1 MQAMNNQTTYYRTA
15 IHLTMLLALIAGG
28 LVQAD
33 KKLGQTGFQFLS
45 VGSDAQAGA
54 MANAVT
60 AIPMNSSSLFYNP
73 ASLSRMTGTVDI
85 AVSQNKWFADIN
97 HNAISAAFKPLNG
110 RLGVIGFSFI
120 AVDYGMVQGAVI
132 WENEAGYI
140 LTDKLYPAA
149 FAIGVGYAR
158 SLSDKFSVGGH
169 LKYAGQQLGKSII
182 PDEDLY
188 TVKKNVAYAYAI
200 DFGTLYRTGFRS
212 LVFGM
217 SVRNF
222 SDEIE
227 FETESFQ
234 LPLLFT
240 MGLAIDLMDLM
251 SNTKAGS
258 NLLLS
263 VDAMHPR
270 SYPEQLKF
278 GLEYGILNMLK
289 LRMGYHLVSDEQ
301 KLAFGFGLEKFG
313 IQFDYAYTPF
323 GVFDNVQRIS
333 FRFAL

>member
-1 MQAMNNQTTYYRTA
+1 MNNRTTYYRTA
-15 IHLTMLLALIAGG
+15 VYLALLLALMAGG
-28 LVQAD
+28 LVHAD

-54 MANAVT
+54 LANAVT

-73 ASLSRMTGTVDI
+73 ASLSRMSGTVDI
-85 AVSQNKWFADIN
+85 AISQNKWFADIN
-97 HNAISAAFKPLNG
+97 HNAISAAFKPFNG

-149 FAIGVGYAR
+149 FSIGVGYAR

-169 LKYAGQQLGKSII
+169 LKYAGQQLGSSII
-182 PDEDLY
+182 PDDDLF
-188 TVKKNVAYAYAI
+188 TVKKNLAYAYAI

-222 SDEIE
+222 SQETEYEI
-227 FETESFQ
+227 ESFQ

-240 MGLAIDLMDLM
+240 MGLAIDLMDLINNRGV
-251 SNTKAGS
+251 NT
-258 NLLLS
+258 LLLS
-263 VDAMHPR
+263 VDALHPR

-301 KLAFGFGLEKFG
+301 KLAFGLGLEKFG